1 MYMRV
6 TLGLLLV
13 MMTLQASSQISTP
26 SGTIC
31 HTQIVDGDTL
41 VLVMLDV
48 AFVSGP
54 REFSSER
61 QRKKYERLERKV
73 IKVYPYAYAAGVLMK
88 EYEQE
93 LASLRNDRERK
104 RYLKEAEDAL
114 KRQFEGELRNMTVSE
129 GVLLIKLI
137 DRQTGDTSYGLIQEL
152 KGSFSAFMW
161 QSMARL
167 FGHNLKDQYDP
178 NGKDRQIEMIV
189 SDIECGLLPVKL
201 PSRAE
206 LRAQHEPHKRKRK

>member
-1 MYMRV
+1 MRV
-6 TLGLLLV
+6 LIPILLALAV
-13 MMTLQASSQISTP
+13 PSSAQISTP

-31 HTQIVDGDTL
+31 HTQIIDGDTL
-41 VLVMLDV
+41 LLVSLDV
-48 AFVSGP
+48 ALVSGP

-73 IKVYPYAYAAGVLMK
+73 VKVYPYAYAAGMLMQ
-88 EYEQE
+88 EYENE
-93 LASLRNDRERK
+93 LANIRSDRERK
-104 RYLKEAEDAL
+104 RYLKDAEDAL

-161 QSMARL
+161 QSMARI
-167 FGHNLKDQYDP
+167 FGHNLKDQYDG

-189 SDIECGLLPVKL
+189 GDIECGLIPVKL
-201 PSRAE
+201 PTHAE
-206 LRAQHEPHKRKRK
+206 LRAKHEPHKKKRKGK

>member
-1 MYMRV
+1 MCMRFP
-6 TLGLLLV
+6 LALFILMLA
-13 MMTLQASSQISTP
+13 LPASAQITAP

-31 HTQIVDGDTL
+31 HTYVVDGDTL
-41 VLVMLDV
+41 VLVLLDV
-48 AFVSGP
+48 ALVSGP

-73 IKVYPYAYAAGVLMK
+73 VKVYPYAYAAGILMQ
-88 EYEQE
+88 EYENE
-93 LASLRNDRERK
+93 LANLRNDRERK
-104 RYLKEAEDAL
+104 RFLKEAEDAL

-167 FGHNLKDQYDP
+167 FGHNLKDQYD
-178 NGKDRQIEMIV
+178 GKGNDRQIEMIV
-189 SDIECGLLPVKL
+189 GDIECGLLPVKL
-201 PSRAE
+201 PSRE
-206 LRAQHEPHKRKRK
+206 QLRAQHEPHKRKRK